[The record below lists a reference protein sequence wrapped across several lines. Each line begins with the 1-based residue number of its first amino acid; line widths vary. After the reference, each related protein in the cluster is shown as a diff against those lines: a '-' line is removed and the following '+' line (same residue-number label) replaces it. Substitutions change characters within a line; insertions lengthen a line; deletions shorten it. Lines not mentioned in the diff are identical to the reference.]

1 METRCLFQKPGNLAS
16 ALAREISRLA
26 ELGWRNFFCKR
37 AAVLRLPGCVR
48 AVALAM
54 MLASSSPA
62 HGHGGN
68 GGGQNHQQ
76 PSQWYNYE
84 HHDYYRDP
92 FWGSWYPGYSGVYDS
107 NYSYTATPEQQA
119 AAEKRV
125 QEYLAAVK
133 KGRKHPATHRYI
145 AVQTLRPT
153 KKQVQDYL
161 NKRAAAKTAAAN
173 GETQLSNRWVE
184 PDQLRC
190 IMVFDAQSKQFV
202 GSGCYIVSSN
212 PPDGK
217 TAKFDTFTAEFV
229 GNSQL

>member
-76 PSQWYNYE
+76 PSQWHNYE